1 MNYIIN
7 PMWFYWLSVLSVLK
21 NVAIAA
27 TVMGI
32 IACLICFIVK
42 ICNVQ
47 YAYDR
52 YRECCEYASYHTSKK
67 LLNKILVPTI
77 ICLMLS
83 IFLPNK
89 ETLIEMQVA
98 KIVTVDNVK
107 LTFNAVKEAVDY
119 IIQAAQQGVEAAS

>member
-1 MNYIIN
+1 MQ
-7 PMWFYWLSVLSVLK
+7 V
-21 NVAIAA
+21 
-27 TVMGI
+27 TTH
-32 IACLICFIVK
+32 
-42 ICNVQ
+42 Q
-47 YAYDR
+47 
-52 YRECCEYASYHTSKK
+52 KK

-119 IIQAAQQGVEAAS
+119 IIQAAQQGVDAAS